1 MNVKAFL
8 TNQTVLYIVLF
19 LALTNLI
26 GYVSLKDQQSVIFF
40 AGVGV
45 LTSFFSDNMVV
56 ILGMAII
63 MTNLLKASNLR
74 TASLGLEGFKT
85 SKDDDDE
92 EEEEEEEESE
102 DEEEEEE
109 GEDEEEEEEEDD
121 EDEGNVMDDAEETL
135 DSIMAGMDRGG
146 SGMATMG
153 KESFVGANAFE
164 RGLIEQMKNDDKKKD
179 KEEEREAMKQLAES
193 KKKGKPTLRDSL
205 GNIGSEMMNI
215 VGFKNREGMRE
226 RVVKKKGKKGKKSGM
241 KGRIREGANG
251 KKSNNASKKGSEM
264 PDGPD
269 KKGGYIDKAA
279 TMEEAYDN
287 LQNMLGS
294 SGMKGLTN
302 DTKNL
307 MKQQK
312 EMMKNME
319 GMFPMIKEAQSL
331 ISGFDIKGLEKMT
344 QSTKGGKK

>member
-74 TASLGLEGFKT
+74 TASLGLEGMKG
-85 SKDDDDE
+85 SKDDKEEEESEDE
-92 EEEEEEEESE
+92 EDEEDEEEEEESE

-109 GEDEEEEEEEDD
+109 EEE
-121 EDEGNVMDDAEETL
+121 EDEGNVMEDAEKTL
-135 DSIMAGMDRGG
+135 DNIRASMDG
-146 SGMATMG
+146 G

-164 RGLIEQMKNDDKKKD
+164 RDLIQQMKKDDNKKD
-179 KEEEREAMKQLAES
+179 KEEEREAMKKIAEGM
-193 KKKGKPTLRDSL
+193 KKGKPTLRESL

-251 KKSNNASKKGSEM
+251 KKSKKDSKKGSEM
-264 PDGPD
+264 SDGPD

-331 ISGFDIKGLEKMT
+331 ISGFDIKGLEKLT

>member
-74 TASLGLEGFKT
+74 TASLGLEGMT
-85 SKDDDDE
+85 GRRSKNDD
-92 EEEEEEEESE
+92 EEEEEEESE

-109 GEDEEEEEEEDD
+109 EEEEDN
-121 EDEGNVMDDAEETL
+121 GNVMEDAEETL
-135 DSIMAGMDRGG
+135 DSI
-146 SGMATMG
+146 MATMG
-153 KESFVGANAFE
+153 KESFVGANSFE
-164 RGLIEQMKNDDKKKD
+164 RDLIQQMKNDDKKKD
-179 KEEEREAMKQLAES
+179 KEEEREAMKKIAEGM
-193 KKKGKPTLRDSL
+193 KKGKPTLRDSL

-251 KKSNNASKKGSEM
+251 KKSKKDSKKGSEM

>member
-1 MNVKAFL
+1 
-8 TNQTVLYIVLF
+8 
-19 LALTNLI
+19 
-26 GYVSLKDQQSVIFF
+26 
-40 AGVGV
+40 
-45 LTSFFSDNMVV
+45 
-56 ILGMAII
+56 
-63 MTNLLKASNLR
+63 
-74 TASLGLEGFKT
+74 
-85 SKDDDDE
+85 
-92 EEEEEEEESE
+92 
-102 DEEEEEE
+102 
-109 GEDEEEEEEEDD
+109 
-121 EDEGNVMDDAEETL
+121 
-135 DSIMAGMDRGG
+135 
-146 SGMATMG
+146 
-153 KESFVGANAFE
+153 
-164 RGLIEQMKNDDKKKD
+164 
-179 KEEEREAMKQLAES
+179 
-193 KKKGKPTLRDSL
+193 
-205 GNIGSEMMNI
+205 MMNI

-251 KKSNNASKKGSEM
+251 KKSKKDSKKGSEM

-279 TMEEAYDN
+279 TMEQAYDN
-287 LQNMLGS
+287 LQNMLGAD
-294 SGMKGLTN
+294 GMKGLAN

>member
-74 TASLGLEGFKT
+74 TASLGLEGMT
-85 SKDDDDE
+85 GRRSKNDD

-109 GEDEEEEEEEDD
+109 SEDEEEEEEEE
-121 EDEGNVMDDAEETL
+121 EDEGNVMEDAEETL
-135 DSIMAGMDRGG
+135 DSIMAGMGRGG

-164 RGLIEQMKNDDKKKD
+164 RELIQQMKKDDKKD
-179 KEEEREAMKQLAES
+179 KEEEFENMKKIAEGM
-193 KKKGKPTLRDSL
+193 KKGKPTLRESL

-251 KKSNNASKKGSEM
+251 KKSNKASKKGSEM

-269 KKGGYIDKAA
+269 KKSGFIDKAA
-279 TMEEAYDN
+279 TMEEAYDH
-287 LQNMLGS
+287 LQNMLGT

-331 ISGFDIKGLEKMT
+331 ISGFDIKGLEKLT

>member
-74 TASLGLEGFKT
+74 TASLGLEGMKG
-85 SKDDDDE
+85 SKDDKEEEESEDE
-92 EEEEEEEESE
+92 EDEEDEEEEEESE

-109 GEDEEEEEEEDD
+109 EEE
-121 EDEGNVMDDAEETL
+121 EDEGNVMEDAEKTL
-135 DSIMAGMDRGG
+135 DNIMASMDG
-146 SGMATMG
+146 G

-164 RGLIEQMKNDDKKKD
+164 RDLIQQMKKDDNKKD
-179 KEEEREAMKQLAES
+179 KEEEREAMKKIAEGM
-193 KKKGKPTLRDSL
+193 KKGKPTLRESL

-251 KKSNNASKKGSEM
+251 KKSKKDSKKGSEM
-264 PDGPD
+264 SDGPD

-331 ISGFDIKGLEKMT
+331 ISGFDIKGLEKLT
-344 QSTKGGKK
+344 QTTKGGKK

>member
-45 LTSFFSDNMVV
+45 LTSFFSDNMVI
-56 ILGMAII
+56 ILGMALI

-74 TASLGLEGFKT
+74 TASLGLEGMT
-85 SKDDDDE
+85 GRRSKNEDNDSDDE
-92 EEEEEEEESE
+92 EEEV
-102 DEEEEEE
+102 
-109 GEDEEEEEEEDD
+109 EEEEEDESEDESED
-121 EDEGNVMDDAEETL
+121 EDEGNVMEDAEETL
-135 DSIMAGMDRGG
+135 DNIMAN
-146 SGMATMG
+146 MG
-153 KESFVGANAFE
+153 KESFVGVNSFE
-164 RGLIEQMKNDDKKKD
+164 RDLIDQMKKDDKKKD
-179 KEEEREAMKQLAES
+179 KEEEREAMKKIAEGM
-193 KKKGKPTLRDSL
+193 KKGKPTFRDSL

-241 KGRIREGANG
+241 KSGMKKAVKKEGM
-251 KKSNNASKKGSEM
+251 KKESSKKGSEM

-312 EMMKNME
+312 DMMKNME

-331 ISGFDIKGLEKMT
+331 ISGFDMKGLEKLT

>member
-1 MNVKAFL
+1 M
-8 TNQTVLYIVLF
+8 
-19 LALTNLI
+19 
-26 GYVSLKDQQSVIFF
+26 
-40 AGVGV
+40 
-45 LTSFFSDNMVV
+45 
-56 ILGMAII
+56 
-63 MTNLLKASNLR
+63 
-74 TASLGLEGFKT
+74 E
-85 SKDDDDE
+85 
-92 EEEEEEEESE
+92 
-102 DEEEEEE
+102 
-109 GEDEEEEEEEDD
+109 
-121 EDEGNVMDDAEETL
+121 DAEETL
-135 DSIMAGMDRGG
+135 DNIMAN
-146 SGMATMG
+146 MG
-153 KESFVGANAFE
+153 KESFVGVNSFE
-164 RGLIEQMKNDDKKKD
+164 RDLIDQMKKDDKKKD
-179 KEEEREAMKQLAES
+179 KEEEREAMKKIAEGM
-193 KKKGKPTLRDSL
+193 KKGKPTFRDSL

-241 KGRIREGANG
+241 KSGMKKAVKKEGM
-251 KKSNNASKKGSEM
+251 KKESSKKGSEM

-312 EMMKNME
+312 DMMKNME

-331 ISGFDIKGLEKMT
+331 ISGFDMKGLEKLT

>member
-45 LTSFFSDNMVV
+45 LTSFFSDNMVI

-74 TASLGLEGFKT
+74 TASLGLEGMKG
-85 SKDDDDE
+85 SKDDE
-92 EEEEEEEESE
+92 EEEDDSDSDEEEESEEEDEEESE

-109 GEDEEEEEEEDD
+109 EE
-121 EDEGNVMDDAEETL
+121 EDEGNVMEDAEETL
-135 DSIMAGMDRGG
+135 DSIMAGMGRGG

-164 RGLIEQMKNDDKKKD
+164 RELIQQMKKDDKKD
-179 KEEEREAMKQLAES
+179 KEEEFENMKKIAEGM
-193 KKKGKPTLRDSL
+193 KKGKPTLRESL

-226 RVVKKKGKKGKKSGM
+226 RLVKKKGKKGKKSGM

-251 KKSNNASKKGSEM
+251 KKSNKASKKGSEM

-269 KKGGYIDKAA
+269 KKSGFIDKAA
-279 TMEEAYDN
+279 TMEEAYDH
-287 LQNMLGS
+287 LENMLGT
-294 SGMKGLTN
+294 SGMKGLTK
-302 DTKNL
+302 DTQNL

>member
-74 TASLGLEGFKT
+74 TASLGLEGMKG
-85 SKDDDDE
+85 SKDDKEEEESEDE
-92 EEEEEEEESE
+92 EDEEDEEEEEESE

-109 GEDEEEEEEEDD
+109 EEE
-121 EDEGNVMDDAEETL
+121 EDEGNVMEDAEKTL
-135 DSIMAGMDRGG
+135 DNIMASMDG
-146 SGMATMG
+146 G

-164 RGLIEQMKNDDKKKD
+164 RDLIQQMKKDDNKKD
-179 KEEEREAMKQLAES
+179 KEEEREAMKKIAEGM
-193 KKKGKPTLRDSL
+193 KKGKPTLRESL

-251 KKSNNASKKGSEM
+251 KKSKKDSKKGSEM
-264 PDGPD
+264 SDGPD

-331 ISGFDIKGLEKMT
+331 ISGFDIKGLEKLT

>member
-74 TASLGLEGFKT
+74 TASLGLEGMKG
-85 SKDDDDE
+85 SKDDD

-109 GEDEEEEEEEDD
+109 SEDEE

-135 DSIMAGMDRGG
+135 DSIMKGMGRGG
-146 SGMATMG
+146 SGMTTMD
-153 KESFVGANAFE
+153 KEPFVGVNAFE
-164 RGLIEQMKNDDKKKD
+164 RDLIKQMKNDDKKKD

-215 VGFKNREGMRE
+215 VGVKNREGMRE

-251 KKSNNASKKGSEM
+251 KKSKKTSNKGSEM

-269 KKGGYIDKAA
+269 KKSGFIDKAA
-279 TMEEAYDN
+279 TMEEAYDH
-287 LQNMLGS
+287 LQNILGS

-307 MKQQK
+307 MQQQK

>member
-45 LTSFFSDNMVV
+45 LTSFFSDNMVI
-56 ILGMAII
+56 ILGMALI

-74 TASLGLEGFKT
+74 TASLGLEGMT
-85 SKDDDDE
+85 GRRSKNEDDDSDDE
-92 EEEEEEEESE
+92 EEEV
-102 DEEEEEE
+102 
-109 GEDEEEEEEEDD
+109 EEEEEDESEDESED
-121 EDEGNVMDDAEETL
+121 EDEGNVMEDAEETL
-135 DSIMAGMDRGG
+135 DNIMAN
-146 SGMATMG
+146 MG
-153 KESFVGANAFE
+153 KESFVGVNSFE
-164 RGLIEQMKNDDKKKD
+164 RDLIDQMKKDDKKKD
-179 KEEEREAMKQLAES
+179 KEEEREAMKKIAEGM
-193 KKKGKPTLRDSL
+193 KKGKPTFRDSL

-241 KGRIREGANG
+241 KSGMKKAVKKEGM
-251 KKSNNASKKGSEM
+251 KKESSKKGSEM

-312 EMMKNME
+312 DMMKNME

-331 ISGFDIKGLEKMT
+331 ISGFDMKGLEKLT

>member
-74 TASLGLEGFKT
+74 TASLGLEGMKG
-85 SKDDDDE
+85 SKDDK
-92 EEEEEEEESE
+92 EEEESE

-109 GEDEEEEEEEDD
+109 ESEDEDEDEDEEEEEEEEE
-121 EDEGNVMDDAEETL
+121 EDEGNVMEDAEKTL
-135 DSIMAGMDRGG
+135 DNIMASMDG
-146 SGMATMG
+146 G

-164 RGLIEQMKNDDKKKD
+164 RDLIQQMKKDDKKKD

-251 KKSNNASKKGSEM
+251 KKSKKDSKKGSEM
-264 PDGPD
+264 SDGPD

-331 ISGFDIKGLEKMT
+331 ISGFDIKGLEKLT